1 MNNNK
6 LQIAFSPTTEMWSF
20 QVFRDLIKEIV
31 LDVEGSDIYIITG
44 GNTDS
49 ELINDIVIET
59 GLNTDNIFIVNDSS
73 DIFTKLETINI
84 SIFLTDNIE
93 LQREVNSQN
102 PISLLQNNVSG
113 TQAILINN
121 IIDVNKLQFKYFT
134 YLKFWT
140 DQIKK
145 YK

>member
-1 MNNNK
+1 MTNNK

-31 LDVEGSDIYIITG
+31 QDVEGSDLFIITT
-44 GNTDS
+44 NTDQ
-49 ELINDIVIET
+49 ELINDIVVET
-59 GLNTDNIFIVNDSS
+59 GLNIDNIFVVS
-73 DIFTKLETINI
+73 DNSEIIISLEQMNI
-84 SIFLTDNIE
+84 SIFLTDDIE
-93 LQREVNSQN
+93 LQRQVNLQN
-102 PISLLQNNVSG
+102 PISLLQNNISG
-113 TQAILINN
+113 TQAILVNN
-121 IIDVNKLQFKYFT
+121 LIDENKLQFKYFT

>member
-1 MNNNK
+1 MTNNK

-31 LDVEGSDIYIITG
+31 LDVEGTDIYIITT
-44 GNTDS
+44 NIDQT
-49 ELINDIVIET
+49 LIDEIVLET
-59 GLNTDNIFIVNDSS
+59 GLSTDNTFIVDTNS
-73 DIFTKLETINI
+73 DIITLLEGRNI
-84 SIFLTDNIE
+84 SIFLTDDNE
-93 LQREVNSQN
+93 LRKEINLQN

-113 TQAILINN
+113 TEAILINN

>member
-31 LDVEGSDIYIITG
+31 LDVDGSDIYIITS
-44 GNTDS
+44 NTDQG
-49 ELINDIVIET
+49 LINDIVVET
-59 GLNTDNIFIVNDSS
+59 GLNTDNIFIVNDNS
-73 DIFTKLETINI
+73 DVITKLETMNI
-84 SIFLTDNIE
+84 SIFLTDDSILE
-93 LQREVNSQN
+93 REVNLQN
-102 PISLLQNNVSG
+102 PISLLKNNVSG